1 MRGRSR
7 DRIVLAMTETT
18 IAPPARTLY
27 RDPDNSMF
35 AGVCTAVAR
44 YTDTDPVIW
53 RIVAVVLAAFGGTG
67 LVLYALGWLLIPK
80 LGNDTS
86 VAEQWLRRR
95 HRLSPVSLLVIGLV
109 ALALFAGLDDGNGLA
124 AVVVLAAVAYLVHRD
139 RQGRPLAPAYVPP
152 PEAPEGESPES
163 APAAAGWTAPEG
175 APTPAGWPTPTPREP
190 RPRSRLGAVTL
201 SAAALVSGALVLAR
215 TYGADG
221 LTPARILAVALLVV
235 AAGLV
240 VGTWIGRARWLVP
253 IGILL
258 SLALAATAA
267 TDDPSDALRGG
278 IGDRT
283 WVASQTQQSQTFRLG
298 IGEATLDLTAL
309 AATGSHQTI
318 RAHVGAGQLIVLVPS
333 DVPLRLVAKADIGE
347 FHEFGDT
354 IADGD
359 DVKRTR
365 SYGPPGDPRVE
376 VEADVTFG
384 QVEVRHG

>member
-1 MRGRSR
+1 
-7 DRIVLAMTETT
+7 MTETT
-18 IAPPARTLY
+18 TAPAAPAPSPSRPLY
-27 RDPDNSMF
+27 RDPSHSTF
-35 AGVCTAVAR
+35 AGVCSAIAR

-53 RIVAVVLAAFGGTG
+53 RVLAVVLTVFGGTG
-67 LVLYALGWLLIPK
+67 AVLYVLGWLLIPK
-80 LGNDTS
+80 IGEPAS
-86 VAEQWLRRR
+86 AAEQALRLPRAQQ
-95 HRLSPVSLLVIGLV
+95 STLLRIVVLV
-109 ALALFAGLDDGNGLA
+109 LLALGLLAVLDHGDGLA
-124 AVVVLAAVAYLVHRD
+124 AVAVLAVVAFLVHRD
-139 RQGRPLAPAYVPP
+139 RQGRPVVPP
-152 PEAPEGESPES
+152 YAGPVSGPGPAQEQAEPPTWT
-163 APAAAGWTAPEG
+163 APAAWPE
-175 APTPAGWPTPTPREP
+175 PPPSTR

-201 SAAALVSGALVLAR
+201 SVAALVSGGLVLAR

-240 VGTWIGRARWLVP
+240 VGTWIGRARWLVL

-283 WVASQTQQSQTFRLG
+283 WVATQSQPSQTFRLG
-298 IGEATLDLTAL
+298 IGEATLDLTDL
-309 AATGSHQTI
+309 PTSGTHQVI
-318 RAHVGAGQLIVLVPS
+318 RAHVGAGHLIVLVPS
-333 DVPLRLVAKADIGE
+333 DVPVRVVAKADIGE
-347 FHEFGDT
+347 IHEFGES

-359 DVKRTR
+359 DVQRTL
-365 SYGPPGDPRVE
+365 SYGPAGDPRVE